1 MYEELVKNLMI
12 KLLDRL
18 NKGEDTVDSHFFR
31 LNKIRKSLDYD
42 DDKKNKIL
50 KVKDYYYRSK
60 KYKDEILRDL
70 TGLIILLSYDIPY
83 KSLNLIT
90 LAYLGDYTAYMSL
103 DELEIFSNKIS
114 NNIRVLNIIST
125 KINDNR
131 LRNYLLNYYDDYNL
145 LEKDLNSKS
154 IDELIIETN
163 YKSEP
168 EMYGGI
174 SI

>member
-1 MYEELVKNLMI
+1 
-12 KLLDRL
+12 
-18 NKGEDTVDSHFFR
+18 
-31 LNKIRKSLDYD
+31 
-42 DDKKNKIL
+42 
-50 KVKDYYYRSK
+50 
-60 KYKDEILRDL
+60 
-70 TGLIILLSYDIPY
+70 
-83 KSLNLIT
+83 
-90 LAYLGDYTAYMSL
+90 MSL
-103 DELEIFSNKIS
+103 DELEIFNNKIS
-114 NNIRVLNIIST
+114 NNIRVLNTIAT

-131 LRNYLLNYYDDYNL
+131 LRNYLLNCYDDYNL